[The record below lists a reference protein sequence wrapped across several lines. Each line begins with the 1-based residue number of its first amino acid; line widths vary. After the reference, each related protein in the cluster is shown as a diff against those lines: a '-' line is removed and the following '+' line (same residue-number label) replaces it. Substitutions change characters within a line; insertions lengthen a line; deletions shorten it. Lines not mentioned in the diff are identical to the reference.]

1 MGKTS
6 NKKNYLQGL
15 ESNKLGRPISLEN
28 VTTVPVGP
36 ITYLMEFDGSVNM
49 LAAFSC
55 IKYSEYKMELLAFYR
70 GRSTRGEGRRNISH
84 SLQYLCQFF
93 LALLY
98 LVFTLLPAGI
108 LTEYFSNSLSLHN
121 SITKIKA
128 DLQFK
133 NSKEI
138 KGK

>member
-70 GRSTRGEGRRNISH
+70 GRSTRGEGRKNISH